1 MCFHLKVSLPVH
13 RELCWNSTQAQHGSD
28 ADQSHADSGREVGL
42 QGNLQENRSEQKA
55 VKDKG

>member
-42 QGNLQENRSEQKA
+42 QGNLQENR
-55 VKDKG
+55 